1 MRLRMKLSHLL
12 AAMLVSLTVVAA
24 GLLSSCSKSSQVED
38 EDTDR
43 TPPMAIAD
51 LEVLSS
57 TAQTAMLRWTTP
69 ADLRDDGSGG
79 MVDEYDLR
87 VAFDSIT
94 TQNFANAAVIN
105 AVPGVLPAGHV
116 QQWSVDGLTPG
127 ATHYFALKSADDRG
141 NWSALSNCVAVKCA
155 ELVKVVFTDPVL
167 EQAIRARLGRPTGDI
182 MSADVDTIW
191 QVVIQNAGIRSLDG
205 MEHFASLKVVNFTDN
220 EVVDLT
226 PIGGLPLL
234 AGMYMAR
241 NQISDLTPLAG
252 TKSLRQIHLDDN
264 PLSDIEPL
272 ASIDSLQ
279 QLILWGTQVTDFSP
293 LYNLYFLSD
302 CGFDRMNLT
311 EIGFMSHLRRP
322 QICGLAFNQITSVEP
337 LRGLYMLEAL
347 NLMQNQISDISALAA
362 LAGLRELK
370 LANNHIT
377 DIMPLVNNTGLLSGD
392 VVYLEGNPL
401 SQYSVEVLIPT
412 LEARGVTVHH

>member
-1 MRLRMKLSHLL
+1 MRLRKKLSHRL
-12 AAMLVSLTVVAA
+12 AATLVSLTVVAA
-24 GLLSSCSKSSQVED
+24 GLLSSCSKSPQIED
-38 EDTDR
+38 EDTDS
-43 TPPMAIAD
+43 TPPTAISD
-51 LEVLSS
+51 LEILSS
-57 TAQTAMLRWTTP
+57 TAQTAMLQWTTP
-69 ADLRDDGSGG
+69 ADSRDDGSGG

-87 VAFDSIT
+87 VSFDSIT
-94 TQNFANAAVIN
+94 TGKFASAAVIN
-105 AVPGVLPAGHV
+105 SVPGLLPAGHV
-116 QQWSVDGLTPG
+116 QQWPVDGLTPG
-127 ATHYFALKSADDRG
+127 ATHFFALKSADDHG
-141 NWSALSNCVAVKCA
+141 NWSALSNCVSVECA
-155 ELVKVVFTDPVL
+155 ALVKVVFTDPIL

-191 QVVIQNAGIRSLDG
+191 QVVIQDAGIQSLGG
-205 MEHFASLKVVNFTDN
+205 MEHFASLKVANFTDN
-220 EVVDLT
+220 EVVNLA
-226 PIGGLPLL
+226 PLGGLPLL
-234 AGMYMAR
+234 AGLYMAR

-252 TKSLRQIHLDDN
+252 MKSLRQIHLDDN
-264 PLSDIEPL
+264 PLSDIGPL

-293 LYNLYFLSD
+293 LYGLYFLSD

-362 LAGLRELK
+362 LANLRELK
-370 LANNHIT
+370 LTNNQIT
-377 DIMPLVNNTGLLSGD
+377 DIMPFVNNTGLLSGD

-401 SQYSVEVLIPT
+401 SQYSLEVLIPT
-412 LEARGVTVHH
+412 LEMRGVTVYH

>member
-1 MRLRMKLSHLL
+1 MRFRMKLSHLL
-12 AAMLVSLTVVAA
+12 TAMLVSLTLAA
-24 GLLSSCSKSSQVED
+24 DGWLTSCSKSSQVED
-38 EDTDR
+38 EDTDG
-43 TPPMAIAD
+43 TPPTAISD

-57 TAQTAMLRWTTP
+57 TAQTAMLQWTTP
-69 ADLRDDGSGG
+69 ADLRNDGSGG

-87 VAFDSIT
+87 VSFDSIT
-94 TQNFANAAVIN
+94 TQNFASAVVITS
-105 AVPGVLPAGHV
+105 VPGLLPAGHV
-116 QQWSVDGLTPG
+116 QQWPVDGLTPG
-127 ATHYFALKSADDRG
+127 ATHFFALKSADDRG
-141 NWSALSNCVAVKCA
+141 NWSALSNCVSVKCA
-155 ELVKVVFTDPVL
+155 ALVKVVFSDPML
-167 EQAIRARLGRPTGDI
+167 EQAIRARLGRSTGDI
-182 MSADVDTIW
+182 LSADVDTIW
-191 QVVIQNAGIRSLDG
+191 QVVIQDAGIQSLNG
-205 MEHFASLKVVNFTDN
+205 MEHFTSLRVANFTDN

-234 AGMYMAR
+234 AGLYMAR

-252 TKSLRQIHLDDN
+252 MKSLRQIHLDDN
-264 PLSDIEPL
+264 PLSDIGPL
-272 ASIDSLQ
+272 ASVDSLQ

-293 LYNLYFLSD
+293 LYGLYFLSD

-311 EIGFMSHLRRP
+311 EIGFMSHLKRP

-370 LANNHIT
+370 LTNNQIT

-401 SQYSVEVLIPT
+401 SQYSINVLIPT